1 MYDYILY
8 GYNFT
13 NFISFNI
20 FSAMCKVEDLFLYT
34 ENKEKFGKPLKRKGF
49 NEALAEVD
57 QILSGAV
64 IEKPTPVPAA
74 ATPVPPLVCI
84 ALQMSGSNR
93 QWVVHFVNC

>member
-1 MYDYILY
+1 M
-8 GYNFT
+8 
-13 NFISFNI
+13 
-20 FSAMCKVEDLFLYT
+20 FLYT

-74 ATPVPPLVCI
+74 AVPAAAPVPASVCI
-84 ALQMSGSNR
+84 ALKMSGSNR
-93 QWVVHFVNC
+93 QWVVQFIIC